1 MKFLV
6 LDIEAVVDPTLWTPP
21 ADDPTQFA
29 PVYAWRP
36 ICIGLVLVEQD
47 PDSGDIVTRKIGSI
61 VADPAIADRG
71 AEEMGS
77 YEWPAPDPDDLE
89 RSILVRFAETI
100 ARLERPTVVTW
111 NGRGYDLP
119 VLMLRSLRHG
129 ITQPW
134 YYQQRD
140 VRYRFSEEGHCDLK
154 DAMSDHGAST
164 KLDLDGMGRLI
175 GCPGKFGDVQGANV
189 GEAYAAGQIE
199 EIVSYCIGDAVT
211 TAFLWLR
218 WQLLKG
224 AMGHDS
230 YRAAAGE
237 LLGKCEGE
245 ARLRE
250 WCTRVDRK
258 VLLLEGT

>member
-21 ADDPTQFA
+21 DDDPTQFA
-29 PVYAWRP
+29 PPYAWRP
-36 ICIGLVLVEQD
+36 ICIGLALLE
-47 PDSGDIVTRKIGSI
+47 GDGKGIVTRRIGAIEI
-61 VADPAIADRG
+61 VLGD
-71 AEEMGS
+71 EHH
-77 YEWPAPDPDDLE
+77 L
-89 RSILVRFAETI
+89 LVKFAELI
-100 ARLERPTVVTW
+100 VRLERPTVVTW

-129 ITQPW
+129 IAHPW

-164 KLDLDGMGRLI
+164 RLDLDGMGKLI

-189 GEAYAAGQIE
+189 GEAYAAGRIE

-211 TAFLWLR
+211 TAFLFLR

-224 AMGHDS
+224 AMGHDA
-230 YRAAAGE
+230 YRAAAAT
-237 LLGKCEGE
+237 LLFQCEHE
-245 ARLRE
+245 PRLKE
-250 WCTRVDRK
+250 WCARVDQK